1 MSENYINKLKE
12 IFEQNN
18 DKRILV
24 IGTSCTGKST
34 LIEKLGIGI
43 DMDKEIFP
51 LLTKE
56 EKDYVCQT
64 PWTEEIGE
72 KMDYFVK
79 SKLKIKK
86 GSPMFGTVLL
96 DCDLVIYLHI
106 SDELLRKR
114 TSLRK
119 VDFSNAKNMQISIEE
134 ELKNCDKEVI
144 TLEIIEEGSGEWI

>member
-34 LIEKLGIGI
+34 LIQKLGIGI

-64 PWTEEIGE
+64 LWTEEIGE
-72 KMDYFVK
+72 KMDYLVK
-79 SKLKIKK
+79 SRLKIKK
-86 GSPMFGTVLL
+86 GNPMFGTVLL

-119 VDFSNAKNMQISIEE
+119 ADFSNAKNMQISIEE

-144 TLEIIEEGSGEWI
+144 TLEIVE